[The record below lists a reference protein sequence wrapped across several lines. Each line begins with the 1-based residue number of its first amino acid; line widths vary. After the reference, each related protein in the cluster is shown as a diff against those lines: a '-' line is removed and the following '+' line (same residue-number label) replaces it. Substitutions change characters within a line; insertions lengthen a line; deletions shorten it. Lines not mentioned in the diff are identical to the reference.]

1 MERFVGKRVF
11 VGVVVVALLGLAFG
25 VSVALAKSGP
35 GQVKGSLYSDPTGDC
50 PPPIGKVYGNATL
63 IREKGVVT
71 IRLKLHGAAPGKYSL
86 LLGFPNGGGPCLL
99 ASPGA
104 VDGFSV
110 DSSGDGEGTAT
121 FVPTIIGQTF
131 HVGAFNEDT
140 GEFYV
145 SPLFKV
151 GSA

>member
-1 MERFVGKRVF
+1 MK
-11 VGVVVVALLGLAFG
+11 
-25 VSVALAKSGP
+25 GP
-35 GQVKGSLYSDPTGDC
+35 LYSDPTGDC
-50 PPPIGKVYGNATL
+50 PAPIGKVYGNATL

-71 IRLKLHGAAPGKYSL
+71 IRLKLHGAAPGKYL
-86 LLGFPNGGGPCLL
+86 LELGFPNGGGPCVL
-99 ASPGA
+99 ASPGP
-104 VDGFSV
+104 VKVFSV

-131 HVGAFNEDT
+131 HVGAFNVDT
-140 GEFYV
+140 GDAYV